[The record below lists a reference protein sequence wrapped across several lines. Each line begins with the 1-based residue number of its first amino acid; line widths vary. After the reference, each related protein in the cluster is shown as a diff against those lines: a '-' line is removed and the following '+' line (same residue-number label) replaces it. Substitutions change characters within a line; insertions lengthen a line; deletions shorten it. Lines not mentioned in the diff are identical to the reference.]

1 MDHCNYPGWGQKIQ
15 LLGSQNFQICF
26 QNKGSSYYRHQTIF
40 TILKIAVISQ
50 FEDAFI
56 SLALQ
61 LPTVNFGDCT
71 YALMCSCL
79 LLRIYHFPLKKTTS
93 TCYRFKGD
101 STQPA
106 VSEPIYTTAPKG
118 DTFSAIVKK
127 SITTYTQPL
136 STSICQVCNHHPHGI
151 GQNQTKT
158 HKRAKPTRQLLN
170 QLNQDKTTQSLY
182 RLNRNRNF
190 YF

>member
-1 MDHCNYPGWGQKIQ
+1 
-15 LLGSQNFQICF
+15 
-26 QNKGSSYYRHQTIF
+26 
-40 TILKIAVISQ
+40 
-50 FEDAFI
+50 
-56 SLALQ
+56 
-61 LPTVNFGDCT
+61 
-71 YALMCSCL
+71 MCSCL

-106 VSEPIYTTAPKG
+106 VLEPIYTTAPKG
-118 DTFSAIVKK
+118 DKFSAVVKK

-182 RLNRNRNF
+182 RLKFLFLSISFLTRWTWSVFNSCRLFQSRIKGN
-190 YF
+190 